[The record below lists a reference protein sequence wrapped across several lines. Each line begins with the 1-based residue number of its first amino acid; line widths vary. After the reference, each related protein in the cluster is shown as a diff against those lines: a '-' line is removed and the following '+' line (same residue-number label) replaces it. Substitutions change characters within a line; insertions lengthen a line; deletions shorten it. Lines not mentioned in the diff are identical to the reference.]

1 MSKVCLKFTTVVV
14 GHGIILMLSANM
26 GFVLAGPVMDIVMNP
41 HLPPEG
47 LTAELYHSL
56 S

>member
-1 MSKVCLKFTTVVV
+1 MSKVCLKFTTAVA
-14 GHGIILMLSANM
+14 GHRIILMLSANM
-26 GFVLAGPVMDIVMNP
+26 GIVLAGPVMDIMNP

-47 LTAELYHSL
+47 LTAELYLSL